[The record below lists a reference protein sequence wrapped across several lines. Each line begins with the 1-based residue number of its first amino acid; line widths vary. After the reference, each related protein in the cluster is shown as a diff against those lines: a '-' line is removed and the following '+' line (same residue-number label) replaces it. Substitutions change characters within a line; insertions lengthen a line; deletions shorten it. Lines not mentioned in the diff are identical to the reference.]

1 MNHSQLDQLIKQNGD
16 YGEIVCNCEKI
27 TKGEILEVLKNSPI
41 KPLTTDGVKR
51 RLRTTMGHCQGSF
64 CYGKL
69 SKIMAEYYGVDESEI
84 IFRGNTSLIVN
95 DIKNGGIYEQN
106 KK

>member
-1 MNHSQLDQLIKQNGD
+1 
-16 YGEIVCNCEKI
+16 
-27 TKGEILEVLKNSPI
+27 
-41 KPLTTDGVKR
+41 
-51 RLRTTMGHCQGSF
+51 
-64 CYGKL
+64 
-69 SKIMAEYYGVDESEI
+69 MAEYYGVDESEI

>member
-1 MNHSQLDQLIKQNGD
+1 M
-16 YGEIVCNCEKI
+16 KI
-27 TKGEILEVLKNSPI
+27 CFVHEEYPRETNFGGIA
-41 KPLTTDGVKR
+41 TY
-51 RLRTTMGHCQGSF
+51 Q
-64 CYGKL
+64 
-69 SKIMAEYYGVDESEI
+69 KIMAEYYGVDESEI